1 MVNHSNILAP
11 VNANDPNSQRRQS
24 RNVSG
29 SLLAQEGLNENID
42 PEEDGVG
49 GKMAAGGKSEPAHE
63 SSDDDGPP
71 EPIVVKKYRAR
82 VLEHKEDST
91 RHGTHFPQTTQS
103 SESGSNIPNGD
114 DSTVISKIQD
124 ASADSKSLIPMPT
137 TGSSRRTSRRRAQG
151 SPGKIAASPLA
162 PPSSEQGT
170 PNTSQHLD
178 YQQWLNSDEC
188 YDDSVDGN
196 RHEQDECSTRAGRIR
211 GSQADML
218 GESGFVGGDEA
229 SFVSGKDIEFTSDE
243 IEILGEEFSR
253 NSPFARKALLKPL
266 RLPGEVVH
274 ESAEHDLSL
283 VSSTP
288 EELPSTPA
296 SSRFSNRSHES
307 PAIGSN
313 ENTRLDNPHP
323 GTSMGS
329 EKTKHF
335 GKSGSTGRST
345 GSDTR
350 LTRTEPIN
358 PGDDGLN
365 SGSNKSALTRPTN
378 SNRNTAQPPGDHI
391 SESVPGSAPQSDPPT
406 AIPPA
411 VKGDSR
417 NSIMQSTSN
426 QSALGLPAQ
435 KENSSESS
443 RSESANLGP
452 STMPRS
458 TPPVADTKAPGQPGP
473 SRDSSPSSG
482 NDPEALSIRLSRSS
496 SPSLGPA
503 EFYQTGG
510 DDPFPETTA
519 RNISSFQADFS
530 QSKIY
535 SAALIA
541 TSTPRNKYEPD
552 YLTKLKQSGNVR
564 RVSMNT
570 PPSASPKSISATE
583 VLAHSP
589 RFSSLGSGFEFPTE
603 PLRLSNWDSSD
614 ASLEFSP
621 ILPIDKSSRSSGD
634 EPPPNTANLTPS
646 PHVVDGVV
654 VKDGKG
660 RARSRSVPIDSA
672 KGNAREK
679 RLFDPG
685 RLGGNV
691 PEETRYV
698 SLSIKISN
706 AHECLPI
713 TVKNCP
719 CHQAQ
724 ALHSQLFPP

>member
-29 SLLAQEGLNENID
+29 SLLAQEGPNENID
-42 PEEDGVG
+42 PEESGVD
-49 GKMAAGGKSEPAHE
+49 GKMAAGGRSELAHE

-82 VLEHKEDST
+82 VLEHKGDST
-91 RHGTHFPQTTQS
+91 RHGAHFLQSTQS
-103 SESGSNIPNGD
+103 SESGSNIPHGD

-151 SPGKIAASPLA
+151 SPEKIAASPLA

-170 PNTSQHLD
+170 PNTSQRLD

-188 YDDSVDGN
+188 YDDSIDGN
-196 RHEQDECSTRAGRIR
+196 RHEQDECSTRAGRVR
-211 GSQADML
+211 GSQTDML

-253 NSPFARKALLKPL
+253 NSPFARKALLRPL

-296 SSRFSNRSHES
+296 SSRVSNRSHES

-313 ENTRLDNPHP
+313 EKTRLDNPHP
-323 GTSMGS
+323 GTSMES
-329 EKTKHF
+329 EKTEHF

-345 GSDTR
+345 GSDAR
-350 LTRTEPIN
+350 LTGTEPIN
-358 PGDDGLN
+358 PGDDGLS
-365 SGSNKSALTRPTN
+365 SGSNKSALTRST
-378 SNRNTAQPPGDHI
+378 SSSRDTAQSPGDHI
-391 SESVPGSAPQSDPPT
+391 SENVPGSAPQSDPPA

-417 NSIMQSTSN
+417 NSITQYASN
-426 QSALGLPAQ
+426 QSGLGLPVQ
-435 KENSSESS
+435 KENSSELS

-458 TPPVADTKAPGQPGP
+458 TPPVAGTKAPGQPGP
-473 SRDSSPSSG
+473 SGGSGPSSEKAVAQDS
-482 NDPEALSIRLSRSS
+482 DPEALSIRLSRSS

-621 ILPIDKSSRSSGD
+621 ILPIDRSCRSSGD

-660 RARSRSVPIDSA
+660 RARSRSVPVDSA
-672 KGNAREK
+672 KGNAREN

-698 SLSIKISN
+698 SFSI
-706 AHECLPI
+706 
-713 TVKNCP
+713 
-719 CHQAQ
+719 
-724 ALHSQLFPP
+724 

>member
-1 MVNHSNILAP
+1 MENPSNILAP
-11 VNANDPNSQRRQS
+11 VNANDPNSQRRQP

-29 SLLAQEGLNENID
+29 SLLAEEGLNENIE
-42 PEEDGVG
+42 PKEDGMDDEMATG
-49 GKMAAGGKSEPAHE
+49 GTSEPAHE
-63 SSDDDGPP
+63 SSDDGGPP
-71 EPIVVKKYRAR
+71 EPIVIKKYRAR
-82 VLEHKEDST
+82 VSEHKEDST
-91 RHGTHFPQTTQS
+91 SHGAHLPQSTHS
-103 SESGSNIPNGD
+103 SESGSSVSNGD
-114 DSTVISKIQD
+114 DSTVISKIRD
-124 ASADSKSLIPMPT
+124 ASADSKSLIPMPV
-137 TGSSRRTSRRRAQG
+137 TGSSRRTSPRRARG
-151 SPGKIAASPLA
+151 SPEKITASPPA

-170 PNTSQHLD
+170 PNTSQRLG

-188 YDDSVDGN
+188 CDDSIDGSP
-196 RHEQDECSTRAGRIR
+196 HGQDECSTRAGWIP
-211 GSQADML
+211 GLQTDML
-218 GESGFVGGDEA
+218 GESGFAGGDEA

-243 IEILGEEFSR
+243 IEILGEEFSK

-288 EELPSTPA
+288 EEPPSTPV
-296 SSRFSNRSHES
+296 SPRFSNISHES
-307 PAIGSN
+307 LTIGSD
-313 ENTRLDNPHP
+313 EKTRLDNPRP
-323 GTSMGS
+323 STSTES
-329 EKTKHF
+329 EKTEHF
-335 GKSGSTGRST
+335 EKSGSTGSDT

-350 LTRTEPIN
+350 LTGTEPIN
-358 PGDDGLN
+358 PGDDGLH
-365 SGSNKSALTRPTN
+365 SRSNRSALTRPTK
-378 SNRNTAQPPGDHI
+378 SGKDTAQSPGGHI
-391 SESVPGSAPQSDPPT
+391 SEDAPGPVPLLNPLT
-406 AIPPA
+406 AIPSA
-411 VKGDSR
+411 VKAGSS
-417 NSIMQSTSN
+417 NSTT
-426 QSALGLPAQ
+426 QSASGQSSLGLPAQ
-435 KENSSESS
+435 KENSLEPP
-443 RSESANLGP
+443 RSESANPGP
-452 STMPRS
+452 STIPRS
-458 TPPVADTKAPGQPGP
+458 APPVADTKTSEQLGP

-482 NDPEALSIRLSRSS
+482 KAVIQDSDPEAPSIRLSRSS

-503 EFYQTGG
+503 EFYQAGG

-552 YLTKLKQSGNVR
+552 YVTKLKQSGNVR

-589 RFSSLGSGFEFPTE
+589 RFSSLGSGFDFPTE

-621 ILPIDKSSRSSGD
+621 ILPIDKSSRSNGD
-634 EPPPNTANLTPS
+634 EPPPNTAILTPS

-654 VKDGKG
+654 VKDSKG
-660 RARSRSVPIDSA
+660 RARSRSVPVDSA

-691 PEETRYV
+691 PEETWYV
-698 SLSIKISN
+698 SFF
-706 AHECLPI
+706 
-713 TVKNCP
+713 V
-719 CHQAQ
+719 
-724 ALHSQLFPP
+724 